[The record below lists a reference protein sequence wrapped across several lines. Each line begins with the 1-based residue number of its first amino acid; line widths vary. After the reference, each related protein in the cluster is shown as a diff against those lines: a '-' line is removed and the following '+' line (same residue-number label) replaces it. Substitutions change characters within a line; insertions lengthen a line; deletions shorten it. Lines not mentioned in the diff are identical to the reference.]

1 MFLRVQRWTL
11 CVHGVAVATDI
22 HRYVGPDRHW
32 FDGQRYAA
40 LLGADS
46 WGSAGKRLPVLLTLA
61 LW

>member
-1 MFLRVQRWTL
+1 M
-11 CVHGVAVATDI
+11 HGVAVATDI